1 MVDDGVRPELAAV
14 GFWSTPSKCYLYPRY
29 TPSVVLPASSSCTRK
44 SDDRS
49 SDNLSPPPS
58 RGSQA
63 DYMGRPHSGHAYSP
77 YGRSALK
84 PESLIKQTYSTTMTH
99 PVTGKA
105 KKFHVVAY
113 SSKVSNRQTVKR
125 YTDSEL
131 ILA

>member
-1 MVDDGVRPELAAV
+1 MGGGGFLVYTEYVGISPESRLGPIPCGMSHRAN
-14 GFWSTPSKCYLYPRY
+14 
-29 TPSVVLPASSSCTRK
+29 AS
-44 SDDRS
+44 RS

-58 RGSQA
+58 RGTGT
-63 DYMGRPHSGHAYSP
+63 DYMGRPHSGHGYAP

-113 SSKVSNRQTVKR
+113 SSKVRLRSSSTRAVS
-125 YTDSEL
+125 DL
-131 ILA
+131 